1 MNRSSKNFNDKVK
14 AIALE
19 TVWVL
24 EVILCWVVALPV
36 VLVGF
41 VGVTLWEKAEKTRL
55 AQSKHPSKLT
65 SHCVDPDVEIDP
77 AAQI

>member
-1 MNRSSKNFNDKVK
+1 MNRSGKNLNDKVK
-14 AIALE
+14 AISLE

-41 VGVTLWEKAEKTRL
+41 VGVALWEKAEKMRL
-55 AQSKHPSKLT
+55 AQSRHPSKLT
-65 SHCVDPDVEIDP
+65 SRWVDPDVEIDP
-77 AAQI
+77 AP